1 MTASTSSSAGP
12 NSGPLDRPTDRTT
25 ARPAAGDPDP
35 APLVS
40 VRGLVNRFGT
50 QVVHDGLD
58 LDVYDGE
65 VLGIVGG
72 SGSGKSVL
80 LHTMLGLR
88 RPSAGSISF
97 EGRDIT
103 QMSEAELLAVKRRYG
118 VTFQQ
123 GALFSSL
130 TVAENVQLPLR
141 EHYNPSEPVLDELA
155 ELRLRMVGLP
165 PDAGPK
171 LPSQLSGGMIKR
183 AALARALALDPAMLF
198 LDEPTAGLDPISAA
212 SFDELINYLR
222 KSLKLTVI
230 MITHDLDTLVA
241 TCTRIAVLVDRKLII
256 DTLEGIMRNPHPWI
270 QEYFHGPRA
279 RAVDQN
285 RPADPAA
292 AGPAHSNTLANAPVD
307 APLDAPIRAP
317 KP

>member
-1 MTASTSSSAGP
+1 MATPASPPAQPTRASPGGP
-12 NSGPLDRPTDRTT
+12 VGGADPTPLI
-25 ARPAAGDPDP
+25 
-35 APLVS
+35 S

-58 LDVYDGE
+58 LDVYSGE

-80 LHTMLGLR
+80 LHTMLGLH
-88 RPSAGSISF
+88 RPGAGSVSF
-97 EGRDIT
+97 EGKDIT

-118 VTFQQ
+118 VTFQN

-130 TVAENVQLPLR
+130 TVAENIQLPIR
-141 EHYNPSEPVLDELA
+141 EHFRPSQPVLEELA
-155 ELRLRMVGLP
+155 ELRLRMVGLAA
-165 PDAGPK
+165 DAGPK

-183 AALARALALDPAMLF
+183 AALARALALDPTLLF

-212 SFDELINYLR
+212 SFDELLNYLR

-241 TCTRIAVLVDRKLII
+241 TCTRIAVLVDGKLII
-256 DTLEGIMRNPHPWI
+256 DSLEGIMRNPHPWI

-279 RAVDQN
+279 RAIGQTRAVGETSAVER
-285 RPADPAA
+285 RPA
-292 AGPAHSNTLANAPVD
+292 GEN
-307 APLDAPIRAP
+307 RAT